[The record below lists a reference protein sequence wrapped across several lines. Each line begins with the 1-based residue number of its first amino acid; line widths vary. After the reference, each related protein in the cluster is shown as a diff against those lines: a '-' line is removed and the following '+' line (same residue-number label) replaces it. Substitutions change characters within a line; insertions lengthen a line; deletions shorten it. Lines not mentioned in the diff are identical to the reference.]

1 MNLDIH
7 VKIQDLTPP
16 VAMLIFLNN
25 SLVPEGEARV
35 SVLDRGFLY
44 GDGIFETLRAY
55 SGAIFH
61 CNDHLDRLFHSAEAI
76 YLRISFT
83 RDYLMETLYK
93 TLETN
98 HLKDAYLRLSVTRGV
113 SEPGLDI
120 EGCLSPT
127 LTIIAKEFSGY
138 PEGLH
143 QSGIRAAVVNTRRIP
158 ASALNPAVKS
168 LNFLNNIMARVEAK
182 RLNAAE
188 AIMLNMEGYV
198 AEGTV
203 SNIFMVKGGL
213 IKTPPLSAG
222 ILNGVTRSI
231 VIDLLKENGIPI
243 IEQAFYPAELYTADE
258 CFVTSTLYEVMPVTT
273 INGNAVGSGKPG
285 KLTQT
290 ILNLFRRLTA

>member
-1 MNLDIH
+1 
-7 VKIQDLTPP
+7 
-16 VAMLIFLNN
+16 MLIFINGI
-25 SLVPEGEARV
+25 LVPEDQATV
-35 SVLDRGFLY
+35 SIFDRGFLY
-44 GDGIFETLRAY
+44 GDGVFETLRAY
-55 SGAIFH
+55 SGVLFH

-76 YLRISFT
+76 YLRIPFT

-93 TLETN
+93 ALEAN

-127 LTIIAKEFSGY
+127 LTIIAKGFSGY
-138 PEGLH
+138 PEGLY

-182 RLNAAE
+182 RLNAVE
-188 AIMLNMEGYV
+188 AIMLNMQGYV

-213 IKTPPLSAG
+213 VKTPPLSAG

-231 VIDLLKENGIPI
+231 MIDLLKQNGIPI
-243 IEQAFYPAELYTADE
+243 IEQAFYPDGLYTANE
-258 CFVTSTLYEVMPVTT
+258 CFVTSTLYEVMPVTS
-273 INGNAVGSGKPG
+273 INGSAVGSGQPG
-285 KLTQT
+285 KLTQM
-290 ILNLFRRLTA
+290 IRNLFRRLTT